1 MSKSPQVLRQRVNPR
16 QRGFTLTEV
25 LIAMAL
31 IAVISLVVMGALQPW
46 ISFKQKLDTER
57 RLTDVKN
64 GLTAL
69 YNNRGMEAETLP
81 AGRFLDF
88 VNSTPVPM
96 PDSRL
101 RCPDQQSA
109 FSAHTD
115 LFSESPAQIAVDG
128 YQAPWCFFIS
138 APLSEI
144 REGVR
149 LYFRNIAVVSTGAD
163 GALDPATA
171 MAADGT
177 MTLGG
182 DDLAAII
189 NGREVQAPKLRETL
203 RRLNRVAQFYES
215 YFTARYLSYP
225 DRDIT
230 RYYFTDGAVTSTGA
244 AWAPVSTHLRDI
256 GVGGSETVTP
266 WEVSNSIE
274 LNNHS
279 LSQGGVTVR
288 TPVTSGNG
296 VLPYTALLRARLPSP
311 TSAPEYAVQTVVG
324 NY

>member
-1 MSKSPQVLRQRVNPR
+1 MSKFPQALGRRAILRQ
-16 QRGFTLTEV
+16 QGFTLTEV

-57 RLTDVKN
+57 RLADVKN

-69 YNNRGMEAETLP
+69 YDNRGMEVETLP
-81 AGRFLDF
+81 AGRFLEF
-88 VNSTPVPM
+88 VSSVPVPM
-96 PDSRL
+96 PDTRL
-101 RCPDQQSA
+101 RCPSQQAA
-109 FSAHTD
+109 FAAHTD
-115 LFSESPAQIAVDG
+115 LFSESPAQIAADG
-128 YQAPWCFFIS
+128 YQTPWCFFIS
-138 APLSEI
+138 NPLSEL

-149 LYFRNIAVVSTGAD
+149 LYYRNVAVVSAGPD

-182 DDLAAII
+182 DDLATII
-189 NGREVQAPKLRETL
+189 TGREVQAPKLKETL

-244 AWAPVSTHLRDI
+244 AWAPVGTHLRTV

-266 WEVSNSIE
+266 WEVSNNIE

-288 TPVTSGNG
+288 SPVTTGNG
-296 VLPYTALLRARLPSP
+296 VLPYTALLRARVPSP